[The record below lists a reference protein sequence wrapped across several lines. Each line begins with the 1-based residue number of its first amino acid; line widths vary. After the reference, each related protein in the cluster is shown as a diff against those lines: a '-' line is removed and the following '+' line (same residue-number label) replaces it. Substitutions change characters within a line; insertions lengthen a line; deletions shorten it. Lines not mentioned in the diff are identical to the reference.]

1 MNKPPAAEN
10 APLTPNEYQY
20 CVTHACH
27 FSIKQKVYK
36 KMPNLSDKVWFNLK
50 NLHAS
55 IHDSL
60 TYNGMYGIHVH
71 GFRGQRETF
80 APNRL
85 IQPYITGGFLSSG
98 SPSDSSSCLCFIA
111 PNPSNPQFFNSI
123 HHTSTQ
129 PR

>member
-36 KMPNLSDKVWFNLK
+36 KMPNLSDTVWFNLK
-50 NLHAS
+50 NLHTS
-55 IHDSL
+55 THDSL

-71 GFRGQRETF
+71 GFRGERETGNVR
-80 APNRL
+80 PK
-85 IQPYITGGFLSSG
+85 QV
-98 SPSDSSSCLCFIA
+98 
-111 PNPSNPQFFNSI
+111 NPAI
-123 HHTSTQ
+123 HHWRV
-129 PR
+129 PELGLPL